1 MGPAKPVDLDW
12 KGGSSAY
19 GMVGSSSLAELL
31 KRAEDAGRNLMPPG
45 STTVPGSSLSPPS
58 TSSWCGNSMLSPGF
72 SGGLGGSLGALGSTT
87 GHQTSAMPSF
97 SSFSTP
103 ERRTSALTTPG
114 SGSAGLA
121 GQAATAPVRDLLQ
134 GPVTYRRPG
143 GFSDDLLRAAA

>member
-72 SGGLGGSLGALGSTT
+72 SGDRGGSLGALGSTT
-87 GHQTSAMPSF
+87 GSLGLGSLAATSSMARGAGHQTSAMPSF

-114 SGSAGLA
+114 SGSAGLT
-121 GQAATAPVRDLLQ
+121 GLAATAPVRD
-134 GPVTYRRPG
+134 
-143 GFSDDLLRAAA
+143 